1 MLLELII
8 NFKWLIWSQLYNIM
22 ADKANELKTK
32 GNAAFQ
38 NGNFDEAVKLF
49 TEAIS
54 INPNDHV
61 FYSNRSG
68 AYASLKKFDEALE
81 DAKKCVEINPKWAKG
96 YQRKGFAEF
105 YQGDYATAAE
115 TYKKGLEIDP
125 ANASLKEGLQ
135 QAEEKLKE
143 DDAGLGGFDIN
154 AMLKNPQ
161 AMQMML
167 KLMSHPDT
175 KDLFADPNFMST
187 AQLLMQNPAAAATLA
202 QTDPRFKK
210 VLDVINSPS
219 DPSQPDFMSMFGGAA
234 GKGAGAGAGAGPS
247 ASKPKK

>member
-1 MLLELII
+1 M
-8 NFKWLIWSQLYNIM
+8 
-22 ADKANELKTK
+22 
-32 GNAAFQ
+32 
-38 NGNFDEAVKLF
+38 KLF

-68 AYASLKKFDEALE
+68 AYASLKKFDEALQ
-81 DAKKCVEINPKWAKG
+81 DANKCVELNPKWAKG

-105 YQGDYATAAE
+105 YQGNYSSAVD
-115 TYKKGLEIDP
+115 TYKKGLEIEP
-125 ANASLKEGLQ
+125 TNASLKEGLQ
-135 QAEEKLKE
+135 QAESKLGE

-175 KDLFADPNFMST
+175 KDLFSDPSFMST
-187 AQLLMQNPAAAATLA
+187 AQILMQNPAAAATLA
-202 QTDPRFKK
+202 QADPRFKK
-210 VLDVINSPS
+210 VLDVINSPN
-219 DPSQPDFMSMFGGAA
+219 DPGQPDFMNMFNAA
-234 GKGAGAGAGAGPS
+234 NKGSGPG
-247 ASKPKK
+247 ASKPKAEE